1 MRGEIMT
8 NYDNDVPY
16 STLAKEILKIVSSK
30 SKKNHK
36 DILDNIEKNKENFL
50 SNLQQ
55 IIKNPASLY
64 NEKVSLFKEIP
75 ELEVRRNNLTKE
87 ITKFN
92 EEKTNLAT
100 TIDENK
106 DLLESEKTKLNEE
119 KTSLA
124 TTIKELKIEVKYL
137 QEELYGKDG
146 LKKQKSLPE
155 TEKDSIEFN
164 ISVGGNKNIQ
174 EEDDDKRVNLGLIKY
189 KELLEINISSL
200 KIDNK
205 KLKKSKSDLEHKYAV
220 AENLAGLKKE
230 SKSHVKWYGGF
241 LIVAIIVLG
250 LVMYGS
256 YIYGIEILK
265 DLQLLS
271 KPPSTRASSDYF
283 GLFLL
288 KLPFALLMGLG
299 ISGIVIFLNKIP
311 MLIERINNQQ
321 RSISQIIV
329 IAKQI
334 DETTINLIKNEN
346 SEEYQNAKKE
356 KDEKNLFYKL
366 ITNHLVSISKNEM

>member
-1 MRGEIMT
+1 M
-8 NYDNDVPY
+8 
-16 STLAKEILKIVSSK
+16 
-30 SKKNHK
+30 
-36 DILDNIEKNKENFL
+36 
-50 SNLQQ
+50 
-55 IIKNPASLY
+55 
-64 NEKVSLFKEIP
+64 
-75 ELEVRRNNLTKE
+75 
-87 ITKFN
+87 
-92 EEKTNLAT
+92 
-100 TIDENK
+100 
-106 DLLESEKTKLNEE
+106 
-119 KTSLA
+119 
-124 TTIKELKIEVKYL
+124 
-137 QEELYGKDG
+137 
-146 LKKQKSLPE
+146 
-155 TEKDSIEFN
+155 
-164 ISVGGNKNIQ
+164 
-174 EEDDDKRVNLGLIKY
+174 GLIKY

-299 ISGIVIFLNKIP
+299 ISGIVIFLNKIL

-321 RSISQIIV
+321 RSISQISV

-346 SEEYQNAKKE
+346 SEEYQYAKKE